1 MTSPTGDIPRADT
14 ADVVRA
20 ALWMLGAALC
30 FSAMAVGGRSV
41 SFELDTFEIMMY
53 RSLIGLTLVALI
65 ASATGAHRNITRR
78 KPGLHLIRNV
88 FHFTG
93 QNLWFYA
100 ITVIPLAQVFA
111 MEFTSPLWVLLLSPL
126 LVCLLYVHLATNR
139 GQLLSNLRGNRGR
152 RRCKRDSQR

>member
-1 MTSPTGDIPRADT
+1 MTPSVPDPLKADP
-14 ADVVRA
+14 ADVLRA
-20 ALWMLGAALC
+20 ALWMLGAVVS

-53 RSLIGLTLVALI
+53 RSLIGLALVTII
-65 ASATGAHRNITRR
+65 ASSTGAHRTITGR

-100 ITVIPLAQVFA
+100 ITVIPLAQVCA
-111 MEFTSPLWVLLLSPL
+111 LEFTSPLWVLILSPL
-126 LVCLLYVHLATNR
+126 VLGERLT
-139 GQLLSNLRGNRGR
+139 
-152 RRCKRDSQR
+152 